1 MKSIISYYFYIISAS
16 LLMLFAGCDDK
27 IDNTPAPDD
36 TEEETDNDDTTE
48 NDKDYTV
55 SINEWMFDYLKTHY
69 LWNDAVK
76 DITPDY
82 NLENGE
88 FLLNVLDEVAAQ
100 DDINHDDG
108 YWSNGERIEYYSYL
122 ARYTVSTRGLYQTA
136 LGTGLEVLHI
146 VQFGGEQPGE
156 DLNYTFVVSAITPD
170 SPAEKAG
177 LKRGDLILK
186 VDGMEMVNTRTLEE
200 GWTKLM
206 EASEAG
212 EVTVT
217 IGDLNTGEEKD
228 ITIPIYEYEDDP
240 IWATKII
247 ETDGGKKI
255 GYFSYGSFNSY
266 YDESMI
272 NVFQEFRDNGVDDV
286 ILDLRYN
293 SGGYALASA
302 VLGTLIAGENYKGEL
317 YATSKYN
324 NDRKDDPAETY
335 RIGEPNFYT
344 DGDDQYNYSL
354 IETALSSSLGLPRVY
369 VLCSAYTASA
379 SELVIN
385 GLRGLGIEVYLIGGT
400 TNGKNVGME
409 VIYKVFGNYEY
420 MFAPITLYLVNKEG
434 FNDYGDGFTPDVEL
448 SDEYYW
454 WYEEVEN
461 ESGESE
467 LVIHPIE
474 WGDDEHDLLVQTAV
488 EWIETGNKPTLTR
501 AANNNNVYRPTSLR
515 VINPENMSL
524 STGRT
529 NNMLS
534 VKTLK

>member
-1 MKSIISYYFYIISAS
+1 MKSIISYFFYIISAS
-16 LLMLFAGCDDK
+16 LLMLFAGCND
-27 IDNTPAPDD
+27 DNTPTPDD

-48 NDKDYTV
+48 NDNDYTV
-55 SINEWMFDYLKTHY
+55 AINEWMFDYLKTHY

-76 DITPDY
+76 NITPDY
-82 NLENGE
+82 NQENGE

-100 DDINHDDG
+100 DDVNHDDG

-136 LGTGLEVLHI
+136 IGTGIEVLHI

-170 SPAEKAG
+170 SPAEEAG

-272 NVFQEFRDNGVDDV
+272 NVFQKFRDNGVDDV

-344 DGDDQYNYSL
+344 DGNDQYNYSL
-354 IETALSSSLGLPRVY
+354 IETALSSSLSLPRVY

-454 WYEEVEN
+454 WYEEVDN
-461 ESGESE
+461 GSGESE

-474 WGDDEHDLLVQTAV
+474 WGDEEHDLLVQAAV

-501 AANNNNVYRPTSLR
+501 AANNKNVYSPTSLK
-515 VINPENMSL
+515 VINPKKMSL

>member
-1 MKSIISYYFYIISAS
+1 MKRIISFNLYIISLV
-16 LLMLFAGCDDK
+16 LLMFFAGCSDTVEN
-27 IDNTPAPDD
+27 IPTPNEPEEEEDPNN
-36 TEEETDNDDTTE
+36 TEEEEE
-48 NDKDYTV
+48 NETV
-55 SINEWMFDYLKTHY
+55 SINKWMFDYLKTHY

-76 DITPDY
+76 NITPDY
-82 NLENGE
+82 NVENGE
-88 FLLNVLDEVAAQ
+88 FLLNVLNEVAAQ
-100 DDINHDDG
+100 DDVNHDDG
-108 YWSNGERIEYYSYL
+108 YWQDGERIEYYSYL
-122 ARYTVSTRGLYQTA
+122 ARYPISTRGLYQTTI
-136 LGTGLEVLHI
+136 GTGIEVLHI
-146 VQFGGEQPGE
+146 VQFGGQQPGE
-156 DLNYTFVVSAITPD
+156 DLNYTFVVSAITPG
-170 SPAEKAG
+170 SPAETAG

-228 ITIPIYEYEDDP
+228 LIIPIYEYKDDP

-272 NVFQEFRDNGVDDV
+272 NVFQEFRDKGVDDV

-293 SGGYALASA
+293 TGGYVLAST

-335 RIGEPNFYT
+335 RIGEPNFYPA
-344 DGDDQYNYSL
+344 DEQYNYPL
-354 IETALSSSLGLPRVY
+354 IQTALSSSLSLPRVY
-369 VLCSAYTASA
+369 ILCSAYTASA

-385 GLRGLGIEVYLIGGT
+385 GLRGLGIEVYLIGET

-409 VIYKVFGNYEY
+409 AIYKTFGDYEY
-420 MFAPITLYLVNKEG
+420 MFAPITFYLVNKEG
-434 FNDYGDGFTPDVEL
+434 FNDYGNGFTPDVEV

-454 WYEEVEN
+454 WYEEVANENGEN
-461 ESGESE
+461 E
-467 LVIHPIE
+467 LIIHPIE
-474 WGDDEHDLLVQTAV
+474 WGDNEHDLLVQTAV
-488 EWIETGNKPTLTR
+488 EWIETGTKPTLSRTV
-501 AANNNNVYRPTSLR
+501 NNNIYYYPNLQKIIRPET
-515 VINPENMSL
+515 MSL
-524 STGRT
+524 STKRL

-534 VKTLK
+534 VKALN